1 MEYYLAIKKNELL
14 TQATLMIVYSM
25 ILRER
30 SQTPKTMYC
39 TIPFLSFHLYVEN
52 GQIHRDRKWA
62 LGAGGNGLVR
72 HD

>member
-1 MEYYLAIKKNELL
+1 MAIKKNEAL
-14 TQATLMIVYSM
+14 TEATLMIAYSM
-25 ILRER
+25 KLRER
-30 SQTPKTMYC
+30 SQTPKTTYC
-39 TIPFLSFHLYVEN
+39 TIPFLSFPLYVEN